1 MANTFLRKTSKSVGI
16 AVSDSTWWQVGAST
30 AGASQTGGYKVTGS
44 GKTTTVIGLSIT
56 NITGSSVDVDVAI
69 SNTGDGG
76 GMGNITYDIS
86 LASSVPIP
94 SGSVL
99 VLVGGDQKLN
109 MVENDLIKI
118 KSSAANSLDV
128 CMSVLEIT

>member
-16 AVSDSTWWQVGAST
+16 AASDSTWWQVGAST
-30 AGASQTGGYKVTGS
+30 AGASQTGAYTVTGS
-44 GKTTTVIGLSIT
+44 GKTTTVIGLSVT
-56 NITGSSVDVDVAI
+56 NVTGSSVDVDVALSI
-69 SNTGDGG
+69 T
-76 GMGNITYDIS
+76 MANITNDIS

-118 KSSAANSLDV
+118 KSSATNSLDV

>member
-16 AVSDSTWWQVGAST
+16 AASDSTWWQVGANT
-30 AGASQTGGYKVTGS
+30 AGASQTGAYTVTGS
-44 GKTTTVIGLSIT
+44 GKTTTVIGLSVT
-56 NITGSSVDVDVAI
+56 NVTSSSVDVDVAI
-69 SNTGDGG
+69 STT
-76 GMGNITYDIS
+76 MANITNDIS
-86 LASSVPIP
+86 LASSVPVP

-99 VLVGGDQKLN
+99 ILVGGDQKLN

-118 KSSAANSLDV
+118 KSSAASSLDV

>member
-16 AVSDSTWWQVGAST
+16 AASDSTWWQVGANT

-56 NITGSSVDVDVAI
+56 NVTGSSVDVDVAI
-69 SNTGDGG
+69 SDD
-76 GMGNITYDIS
+76 MADIDDDIS

-109 MVENDLIKI
+109 IVENDLIKI
-118 KSSAANSLDV
+118 KSSATNSLDV

>member
-16 AVSDSTWWQVGAST
+16 ATSDSTWWQVGANT
-30 AGASQTGGYKVTGS
+30 AGADQTGRYEVGVDT
-44 GKTTTVIGLSIT
+44 TTTVIGLSIT
-56 NITGSSVDVDVAI
+56 NVTGSSVDVDVAI
-69 SNTGDGG
+69 GTTMADVNS
-76 GMGNITYDIS
+76 DIS

-109 MVENDLIKI
+109 MVTGDLIKV
-118 KSSAANSLDV
+118 KSSATNSLDV

>member
-16 AVSDSTWWQVGAST
+16 ASSDSTWWQVGANT
-30 AGASQTGGYKVTGS
+30 AGASQTGAYTVTGS
-44 GKTTTVIGLSIT
+44 GKTTTVIGLSVT
-56 NITGSSVDVDVAI
+56 NVTGSSVDVDVAI
-69 SNTGDGG
+69 STT
-76 GMGNITYDIS
+76 MANITNDIS

-118 KSSAANSLDV
+118 KSSATNSLDV

>member
-16 AVSDSTWWQVGAST
+16 AASDSTWWQVGANT
-30 AGASQTGGYKVTGS
+30 AGASQTGAYTVTGS
-44 GKTTTVIGLSIT
+44 GKTTTVIGLSVT
-56 NITGSSVDVDVAI
+56 NVTGSSVDVDVALSI
-69 SNTGDGG
+69 T
-76 GMGNITYDIS
+76 MANITNDIS

-99 VLVGGDQKLN
+99 ILVGGDQKLN

-118 KSSAANSLDV
+118 KSSANNSLDV

>member
-16 AVSDSTWWQVGAST
+16 AASDSTWWQVGANT
-30 AGASQTGGYKVTGS
+30 AGASQTGAYVVTGS
-44 GKTTTVIGLSIT
+44 GKTTTVIGLSVT
-56 NITGSSVDVDVAI
+56 NVTGSSVDVDVAI
-69 SNTGDGG
+69 STT
-76 GMGNITYDIS
+76 MANITNDIS
-86 LASSVPIP
+86 LASSVPVP

-99 VLVGGDQKLN
+99 ILVGGDQKLN

-118 KSSAANSLDV
+118 KSSATNSLDV

>member
-16 AVSDSTWWQVGAST
+16 ATSDSTWWQVGANT
-30 AGASQTGGYKVTGS
+30 AGASQTGAYKVTGS

-56 NITGSSVDVDVAI
+56 NVTGNSVDVDVAI

-76 GMGNITYDIS
+76 GMANVTYDIS
-86 LASSVPIP
+86 LASSIPIP
-94 SGSVL
+94 SGSTL
-99 VLVGGDQKLN
+99 VLYGGDQKLN

-118 KSSAANSLDV
+118 KSSATNSLDV

>member
-16 AVSDSTWWQVGAST
+16 AASDSTWWQVGANT

-56 NITGSSVDVDVAI
+56 NVTGSSVDVDVAI
-69 SNTGDGG
+69 SDD
-76 GMGNITYDIS
+76 MADIDDDIS

-118 KSSAANSLDV
+118 KSSATNSLDV

>member
-16 AVSDSTWWQVGAST
+16 AASDSTWWQVGANT
-30 AGASQTGGYKVTGS
+30 AGASQTGAYTVTGS
-44 GKTTTVIGLSIT
+44 GKTTTVIGLSVT
-56 NITGSSVDVDVAI
+56 NVTGSSVDVDVAL
-69 SNTGDGG
+69 STT
-76 GMGNITYDIS
+76 MANITNDIS

-99 VLVGGDQKLN
+99 ILVGGDQKLN

-118 KSSAANSLDV
+118 KSSATNSLDV

>member
-16 AVSDSTWWQVGAST
+16 AASDSTWWQVGANT
-30 AGASQTGGYKVTGS
+30 AGASQTGRYEVAADT
-44 GKTTTVIGLSIT
+44 TTTVIGLSIT
-56 NITGSSVDVDVAI
+56 NVTGSSVDVDVAI
-69 SNTGDGG
+69 SDTMAD
-76 GMGNITYDIS
+76 IDDDIS

-109 MVENDLIKI
+109 MVTGDLIKV
-118 KSSAANSLDV
+118 KSSATNSLDV

>member
-16 AVSDSTWWQVGAST
+16 AVSDSTWWQVGASS
-30 AGASQTGGYKVTGS
+30 AGADQTGRYEVAADT
-44 GKTTTVIGLSIT
+44 TTTVIGLSIT
-56 NITGSSVDVDVAI
+56 NVTGSSVDVDVAI
-69 SNTGDGG
+69 SDTMDD
-76 GMGNITYDIS
+76 ITDDIS

-109 MVENDLIKI
+109 MVTGDLIKV
-118 KSSAANSLDV
+118 KSSATNSLDV

>member
-16 AVSDSTWWQVGAST
+16 AASDSTWWQVGANT
-30 AGASQTGGYKVTGS
+30 AGASQTGAYTVTGS
-44 GKTTTVIGLSIT
+44 GKTTTVIGLSVT
-56 NITGSSVDVDVAI
+56 NVTGSSVDVDVAI
-69 SNTGDGG
+69 STT
-76 GMGNITYDIS
+76 MANITNDIS

-99 VLVGGDQKLN
+99 ILVGGDQKLN

-118 KSSAANSLDV
+118 KSSATNSLDV

>member
-16 AVSDSTWWQVGAST
+16 AVSDSTWWQVGANT
-30 AGASQTGGYKVTGS
+30 AGASQTGAYTVTGS
-44 GKTTTVIGLSIT
+44 GKTTTVIGFSIT
-56 NITGSSVDVDVAI
+56 NVTTSSVDVDVAI
-69 SNTGDGG
+69 STT
-76 GMGNITYDIS
+76 MANITNDIS

-99 VLVGGDQKLN
+99 ILVGGDQKLN

-118 KSSAANSLDV
+118 KSSANNSLDV

>member
-16 AVSDSTWWQVGAST
+16 AASDSTWWQVGANT
-30 AGASQTGGYKVTGS
+30 AGASQTGAYTVTGS

-56 NITGSSVDVDVAI
+56 NVTGSSVDVDVAI

-76 GMGNITYDIS
+76 GMANVTYDIS

-109 MVENDLIKI
+109 MVTGDLIKV
-118 KSSAANSLDV
+118 KSSATNSLDV

>member
-30 AGASQTGGYKVTGS
+30 AGASQTGAYTVTGS
-44 GKTTTVIGLSIT
+44 GKTTTVIGLSVT
-56 NITGSSVDVDVAI
+56 NVTGSSVDVDVAL
-69 SNTGDGG
+69 STT
-76 GMGNITYDIS
+76 MANITNDIS

-99 VLVGGDQKLN
+99 ILVGGDQKLN

-118 KSSAANSLDV
+118 KSSATNSLDV

>member
-16 AVSDSTWWQVGAST
+16 AASDSTWWQVGANT
-30 AGASQTGGYKVTGS
+30 AGADQTGGYKVGADT
-44 GKTTTVIGLSIT
+44 TTTVIGFSIT
-56 NITGSSVDVDVAI
+56 NITSSSVDVDVAI
-69 SNTGDGG
+69 SNT
-76 GMGNITYDIS
+76 MANVTYNVS

-118 KSSAANSLDV
+118 KSSATNSLDV

>member
-16 AVSDSTWWQVGAST
+16 ATSDSTWWQVGANT
-30 AGASQTGGYKVTGS
+30 AGATQTGRYEVAVNT
-44 GKTTTVIGLSIT
+44 TTTVIGLSIT
-56 NITGSSVDVDVAI
+56 NVTSSSVDVDVAI
-69 SNTGDGG
+69 GTTMADINS
-76 GMGNITYDIS
+76 DIS

-109 MVENDLIKI
+109 MVTGDLIKV
-118 KSSAANSLDV
+118 KSSAASSLDV

>member
-16 AVSDSTWWQVGAST
+16 AASDSTWWQVGANT
-30 AGASQTGGYKVTGS
+30 AGASQTGRYEVAADT
-44 GKTTTVIGLSIT
+44 TTTVIGLSIT
-56 NITGSSVDVDVAI
+56 NVTGSSVDVDVAI
-69 SNTGDGG
+69 SDTMAD
-76 GMGNITYDIS
+76 IDDDIS

-118 KSSAANSLDV
+118 KSSATNSLDV

>member
-16 AVSDSTWWQVGAST
+16 AASDSTWWQVGAST
-30 AGASQTGGYKVTGS
+30 AGASQTGAYTVTGS
-44 GKTTTVIGLSIT
+44 GKTTTVIGLSVT
-56 NITGSSVDVDVAI
+56 NVTGSSVDVDVALSI
-69 SNTGDGG
+69 T
-76 GMGNITYDIS
+76 MANITNDIS

-99 VLVGGDQKLN
+99 ILVGGDQKLN

-118 KSSAANSLDV
+118 KSSATNSLDV

>member
-16 AVSDSTWWQVGAST
+16 AASDSTWWQVGANT
-30 AGASQTGGYKVTGS
+30 AGASQTGAYTVTGS
-44 GKTTTVIGLSIT
+44 GKTTTVIGLSVT
-56 NITGSSVDVDVAI
+56 NVTGSSVDVDVAI
-69 SNTGDGG
+69 STT
-76 GMGNITYDIS
+76 MANITNDIS

-109 MVENDLIKI
+109 MVTGDLIKV
-118 KSSAANSLDV
+118 KSSATNSLDV

>member
-1 MANTFLRKTSKSVGI
+1 MANTFLRKTSKAVGI
-16 AVSDSTWWQVGAST
+16 AASDSTWWQVGANS
-30 AGASQTGGYKVTGS
+30 AGASQTGAYTVTGS

-69 SNTGDGG
+69 STT
-76 GMGNITYDIS
+76 MANITNDIS
-86 LASSVPIP
+86 LASSVPVP

-118 KSSAANSLDV
+118 KSSANNSLDV

>member
-1 MANTFLRKTSKSVGI
+1 MANTFLRKTSKAVGI
-16 AVSDSTWWQVGAST
+16 ATSDSTWWQVGANS
-30 AGASQTGGYKVTGS
+30 AGASQTGAYTVTGS

-69 SNTGDGG
+69 STTMANVT
-76 GMGNITYDIS
+76 NDIS

-118 KSSAANSLDV
+118 KSSAAASLDV